1 MLWAGTKRVPHRSTA
16 SPCYARPAVHSCSR
30 PSVQSEVAV
39 SQRALPAGSVPLFR
53 APKTETTCT
62 ITAFTR
68 TYPQA
73 LDWISE
79 TGYLLR
85 QTVSP
90 VALAGE
96 ERFHFPRDLVHRL
109 MIRLARQA
117 NLLYADGFSIDPY
130 RCWK

>member
-1 MLWAGTKRVPHRSTA
+1 MEVNAWLQRSAGNSIRYRARQNPAKRA
-16 SPCYARPAVHSCSR
+16 LLLNSR
-30 PSVQSEVAV
+30 PDGGTGRHENATTWAACG
-39 SQRALPAGSVPLFR
+39 RDRRLPNG
-53 APKTETTCT
+53 
-62 ITAFTR
+62 R
-68 TYPQA
+68 TYPQV

-96 ERFHFPRDLVHRL
+96 ECFHFFRDLVHRL
-109 MIRLARQA
+109 MIRLGRQA

-130 RCWK
+130 RRRK